1 VRHIFH
7 QYVVRVAEHRNALI
21 KHLQQ
26 HGVGVKIY
34 YPVPLH
40 LQECFQ
46 YLGYTAGDFP
56 AAERAAQETLALPIY
71 PELRLEQQQ
80 YVVDVISRFRP

>member
-1 VRHIFH
+1 LK
-7 QYVVRVAEHRNALI
+7 A
-21 KHLQQ
+21 

-40 LQECFQ
+40 LQECFE
-46 YLGYTAGDFP
+46 YLGYREGALP
-56 AAERAAQETLALPIY
+56 LAERAARETLALPIY

-80 YVVDVISRFRP
+80 YVVDVLSRFRP